1 MVKIRNPINNEIKRW
16 IISLF
21 LRMICFCPPAS
32 NAFQLLSDL
41 FGGWYN
47 KSHGTGPKKTGELYG
62 EFSRLGDFLALFFIA
77 DPQVSDLTKTRR
89 IQWKLGKR
97 PKLGSKKNYIR
108 CFIWCFFWR
117 LELGNL
123 DVLLLLTTDDFWEKK
138 GYFLSNIWISSVLST
153 WNFNGV
159 HHSSWAFFVFLS
171 KHTGNINQSLFV
183 HFTWANHPMVLS
195 LNLKPLDHL
204 GGQKTTSSLQKHPF
218 EISRYGFLMALVTSD
233 SVALTYQL

>member
-108 CFIWCFFWR
+108 CFIWCFFGDLN
-117 LELGNL
+117 LEIWMFFYYWQLMIFG
-123 DVLLLLTTDDFWEKK
+123 KK
-138 GYFLSNIWISSVLST
+138 RGIS
-153 WNFNGV
+153 FQIYGFQ
-159 HHSSWAFFVFLS
+159 AFFLR
-171 KHTGNINQSLFV
+171 
-183 HFTWANHPMVLS
+183 
-195 LNLKPLDHL
+195 
-204 GGQKTTSSLQKHPF
+204 
-218 EISRYGFLMALVTSD
+218 EISMEFITLPGHFLFFYPNILVTSTRVYLYI
-233 SVALTYQL
+233 SPGQTTQWFCL